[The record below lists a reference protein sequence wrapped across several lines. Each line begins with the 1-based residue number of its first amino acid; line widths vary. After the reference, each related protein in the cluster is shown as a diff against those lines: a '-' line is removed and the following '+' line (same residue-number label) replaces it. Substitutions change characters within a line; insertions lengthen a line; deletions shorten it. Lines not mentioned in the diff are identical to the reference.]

1 MDKRSTFVYTKK
13 RNKTKT
19 YNYDKE
25 WHFNQG
31 NLFMGSIYQQ

>member
-1 MDKRSTFVYTKK
+1 MNKVHLYIQKRDKL
-13 RNKTKT
+13 KT

-31 NLFMGSIYQQ
+31 NLFRGNKHES

>member
-1 MDKRSTFVYTKK
+1 MNKVHLYIQKK

-31 NLFMGSIYQQ
+31 NIFRWDIYQQ